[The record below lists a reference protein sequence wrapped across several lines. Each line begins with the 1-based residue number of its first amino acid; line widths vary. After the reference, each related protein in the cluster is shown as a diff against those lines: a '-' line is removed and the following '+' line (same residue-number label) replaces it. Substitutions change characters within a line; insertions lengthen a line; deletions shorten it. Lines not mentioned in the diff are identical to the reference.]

1 MYDKDDS
8 GSIELAE
15 MTDIIGTL
23 YDMEGVTS
31 SGGEGNISEF
41 LKTTLFQSLSNFIIM
56 VYCVIIIKLL
66 LKTSARA
73 SRIFSELDING
84 DGELSCDEF
93 IRGCMQVH
101 EYVSWSNYG
110 VYNYTNNI

>member
-41 LKTTLFQSLSNFIIM
+41 KKNLFQSLSNLIIVYIM
-56 VYCVIIIKLL
+56 VYCVIIIK
-66 LKTSARA
+66 TFAQN
-73 SRIFSELDING
+73 FS
-84 DGELSCDEF
+84 SCF
-93 IRGCMQVH
+93 
-101 EYVSWSNYG
+101 
-110 VYNYTNNI
+110 

>member
-41 LKTTLFQSLSNFIIM
+41 LKITFIS
-56 VYCVIIIKLL
+56 IIIQ
-66 LKTSARA
+66 R
-73 SRIFSELDING
+73 
-84 DGELSCDEF
+84 
-93 IRGCMQVH
+93 
-101 EYVSWSNYG
+101 
-110 VYNYTNNI
+110 YN